1 MLDKDGWLFRGWV
14 MSLSGQSLGGSPVED
29 SERRAFPRILA
40 RCPVRYSGK
49 SFDEL
54 GIAELRDYS
63 AGGVRM
69 ISDSILLR
77 CSQIRIEL
85 VPESNSR
92 VPPIIAEATVLR
104 CGMRDDH
111 RYDIACKLIK
121 VNRRR

>member
-1 MLDKDGWLFRGWV
+1 
-14 MSLSGQSLGGSPVED
+14 MSANGQSVADSQVKY

-63 AGGVRM
+63 AGGLRM
-69 ISDSILLR
+69 ISDTILFR
-77 CSQIRIEL
+77 SSQIRIEL
-85 VPESNSR
+85 VPESKSR
-92 VPPIIAEATVLR
+92 VPRIIAEATVLR

-111 RYDIACKLIK
+111 RYEIACKLIK
-121 VNRRR
+121 VSRQR